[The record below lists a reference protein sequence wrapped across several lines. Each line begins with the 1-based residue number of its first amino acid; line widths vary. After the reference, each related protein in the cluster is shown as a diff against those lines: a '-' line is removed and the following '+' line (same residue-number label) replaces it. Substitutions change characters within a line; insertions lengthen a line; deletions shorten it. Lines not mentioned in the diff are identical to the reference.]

1 MIELINFG
9 ISMDK
14 VNEGLINTNLSTDII
29 RLSFIDGLTILL
41 LALLAGYILRFVYKK
56 YSTTFSSKNSYG
68 NTILLITISVA
79 SLIAVVKS
87 SLALSLGL
95 VGALSVVRFRTAVK
109 EPYNLS
115 FLLLS
120 ICVGIGVGAS
130 QYTFAFMTLIIGT
143 LSVYILYNYS
153 GTKSSSS
160 NDKSINMDTLVITL
174 KPNSDL
180 ENIYN
185 LIENRSLY
193 YSLISLEEI
202 PNEKITITIRIKFRN
217 LDNFNF
223 LRKDIIETFDNPEI
237 LFLNSPTI

>member
-1 MIELINFG
+1 MILRVIMLELINFS
-9 ISMDK
+9 IVMDK
-14 VNEGLINTNLSTDII
+14 VNEQLLNSNLSSDIL

-130 QYTFAFMTLIIGT
+130 QYMFAFMTLIIGT
-143 LSVYILYNYS
+143 ISVYILYSYS

-160 NDKSINMDTLVITL
+160 NDKS
-174 KPNSDL
+174 
-180 ENIYN
+180 
-185 LIENRSLY
+185 
-193 YSLISLEEI
+193 
-202 PNEKITITIRIKFRN
+202 
-217 LDNFNF
+217 
-223 LRKDIIETFDNPEI
+223 
-237 LFLNSPTI
+237 

>member
-1 MIELINFG
+1 M
-9 ISMDK
+9 
-14 VNEGLINTNLSTDII
+14 
-29 RLSFIDGLTILL
+29 
-41 LALLAGYILRFVYKK
+41 AGYILRFVYKK

-130 QYTFAFMTLIIGT
+130 QYMFAFMTLIIGT
-143 LSVYILYNYS
+143 ISVYILYSYS

-160 NDKSINMDTLVITL
+160 NDKSINLDTLVISL

-180 ENIYN
+180 KN
-185 LIENRSLY
+185 LYKLVENRSLY
-193 YSLISLEEI
+193 YALTSLEEI
-202 PNEKITITIRIKFRN
+202 PNEKITTTIRIKFRN
-217 LDNFNF
+217 LDNFNS

>member
-1 MIELINFG
+1 
-9 ISMDK
+9 MDK
-14 VNEGLINTNLSTDII
+14 VNEQLLNSNLSSDIL

-68 NTILLITISVA
+68 NTLLLRTISVA

-130 QYTFAFMTLIIGT
+130 QYMFAFMTLIIGT
-143 LSVYILYNYS
+143 ISVYILYSYS

-160 NDKSINMDTLVITL
+160 NDKSINIDTLVISL

-180 ENIYN
+180 KN
-185 LIENRSLY
+185 LYKLVENRSLY
-193 YSLISLEEI
+193 YALTSLEEI
-202 PNEKITITIRIKFRN
+202 PNEKITTTIRIKFRN
-217 LDNFNF
+217 LDNFNS

>member
-1 MIELINFG
+1 
-9 ISMDK
+9 MDK
-14 VNEGLINTNLSTDII
+14 VNEQLLNSNLSSDIL

-41 LALLAGYILRFVYKK
+41 LALLAGYILRFVYKN

-130 QYTFAFMTLIIGT
+130 QYMFAFMTLIIGT
-143 LSVYILYNYS
+143 ISVYILYSYS

-160 NDKSINMDTLVITL
+160 NDKSINLDTLVISL

-180 ENIYN
+180 KN
-185 LIENRSLY
+185 LYKLVENRSLY
-193 YSLISLEEI
+193 YALTSLEEI
-202 PNEKITITIRIKFRN
+202 PNEKITTTIRIKFRN
-217 LDNFNF
+217 LDNFNS

>member
-1 MIELINFG
+1 MPGGVTILLRVIMLELINFS
-9 ISMDK
+9 IVMDK
-14 VNEGLINTNLSTDII
+14 VNEQLLNSNLSSDIL

-130 QYTFAFMTLIIGT
+130 QYMFAFMTLIIGT
-143 LSVYILYNYS
+143 ISVYILYSYS

-160 NDKSINMDTLVITL
+160 NDKSWAGLSSMLSKLSLRANLSMT
-174 KPNSDL
+174 
-180 ENIYN
+180 IY
-185 LIENRSLY
+185 
-193 YSLISLEEI
+193 
-202 PNEKITITIRIKFRN
+202 
-217 LDNFNF
+217 
-223 LRKDIIETFDNPEI
+223 
-237 LFLNSPTI
+237 

>member
-1 MIELINFG
+1 
-9 ISMDK
+9 MDK
-14 VNEGLINTNLSTDII
+14 VNEQLLNSNLSSDIL

-130 QYTFAFMTLIIGT
+130 QYMFAFMTLIIGT
-143 LSVYILYNYS
+143 ISVYILYSYS

-160 NDKSINMDTLVITL
+160 NDKSINLDTLVISL

-180 ENIYN
+180 KN
-185 LIENRSLY
+185 LYKLVENRSLY
-193 YSLISLEEI
+193 YALTSLEEI
-202 PNEKITITIRIKFRN
+202 PNEKITTTIRIKFRN
-217 LDNFNF
+217 LDNFNS

>member
-1 MIELINFG
+1 
-9 ISMDK
+9 MDK
-14 VNEGLINTNLSTDII
+14 VNEQLLNSNLSSDIL

-130 QYTFAFMTLIIGT
+130 QYMFAFMTLIIGT
-143 LSVYILYNYS
+143 ISVYILYSYS

-160 NDKSINMDTLVITL
+160 NDKSINLDTLVISL

-180 ENIYN
+180 KN
-185 LIENRSLY
+185 LYKLVENRSLY

-202 PNEKITITIRIKFRN
+202 PDEKITTTIRIKFRN
-217 LDNFNF
+217 LDNFNS

>member
-1 MIELINFG
+1 
-9 ISMDK
+9 MDK
-14 VNEGLINTNLSTDII
+14 VNEQLLNSNLSSDIL

-130 QYTFAFMTLIIGT
+130 QYMFAFMTLIIGT
-143 LSVYILYNYS
+143 ISVYILYNYS

-160 NDKSINMDTLVITL
+160 NDKSINLDTLVISL

-180 ENIYN
+180 KN
-185 LIENRSLY
+185 LYKLVENRSLY
-193 YSLISLEEI
+193 YALTSLEEI
-202 PNEKITITIRIKFRN
+202 PNEKITTTIRIKFRN
-217 LDNFNF
+217 LDNFNS

>member
-1 MIELINFG
+1 MNE
-9 ISMDK
+9 
-14 VNEGLINTNLSTDII
+14 VNGGLLNTNLSSDII

-41 LALLAGYILRFVYKK
+41 SALLAGYILRFVYKK

-120 ICVGIGVGAS
+120 ICVGIGIGAS
-130 QYTFAFMTLIIGT
+130 QYMFSFMTLIVGT
-143 LSVYILYNYS
+143 LSVYILYNFS
-153 GTKSSSS
+153 GTRSSSS
-160 NDKSINMDTLVITL
+160 NDKSINLDTLVISL
-174 KPNSDL
+174 KPASNL
-180 ENIYN
+180 ENLYK
-185 LIENRSLY
+185 LVENNSIY

-202 PNEKITITIRIKFRN
+202 PNEKITTTIRIKFRN
-217 LDNFNF
+217 LDNFNS
-223 LRKDIIETFDNPEI
+223 LRKDIIKTFDNPEI

>member
-1 MIELINFG
+1 
-9 ISMDK
+9 MDK
-14 VNEGLINTNLSTDII
+14 VNQGLLNTNLSTDII

-130 QYTFAFMTLIIGT
+130 QYMFAFMTLIIGT
-143 LSVYILYNYS
+143 ISVYILYSYS

-160 NDKSINMDTLVITL
+160 NDKSINLDTLVISL

-180 ENIYN
+180 KN
-185 LIENRSLY
+185 LYKLVENRSLY
-193 YSLISLEEI
+193 YALTSLEEI
-202 PNEKITITIRIKFRN
+202 PNEKITTTIRIKFRN
-217 LDNFNF
+217 LDNFNS